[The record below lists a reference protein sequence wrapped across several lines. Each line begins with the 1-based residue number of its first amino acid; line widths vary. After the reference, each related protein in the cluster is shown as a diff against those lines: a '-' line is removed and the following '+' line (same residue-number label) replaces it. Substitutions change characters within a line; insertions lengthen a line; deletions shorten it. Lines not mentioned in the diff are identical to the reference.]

1 MSTPLLVEFFSTL
14 PEDALRGQ
22 GDWPFTRMEVD
33 KDAGAPARKRTTGGK
48 GRRRAAIHI
57 FRKQVQERYTEGT
70 LLRLLQSGNIASRR
84 AAIFAL
90 GLLGSTAA
98 HDALA
103 ACLHDED
110 EDAARMAGES
120 LWNLWFRGDNPG
132 HSDEL
137 YRLTR
142 LRDSEKALAGLN
154 ELIARAPRF
163 AEAYNQ
169 CAIMHYR
176 LEQYDRAAADC
187 EAALRLNPHH
197 FGAQAGLGGCYLR
210 MRKQRAALKAFKI
223 ALRMNPRL
231 ESIAETVR
239 SLENT
244 LGEDGR

>member
-1 MSTPLLVEFFSTL
+1 MSTPLLVEFFNVL

-22 GDWPFTRMEVD
+22 GDWPTGRFHAD
-33 KDAGAPARKRTTGGK
+33 KDASRSSKGRATGGK
-48 GRRRAAIHI
+48 ARRRAAIHV
-57 FRKQVQERYTEGT
+57 FRKQVQERYNEGT
-70 LLRLLQSGNIASRR
+70 LLRLLQSADITARR

-90 GLLGSTAA
+90 GLLGSPAA
-98 HDALA
+98 NDALA

-110 EDAARMAGES
+110 EDAAYLAGEA

-137 YRLTR
+137 YRLAR
-142 LRDSEKALAGLN
+142 LRDTEKALAGLN
-154 ELIARAPRF
+154 ELIVRAPRF

-169 CAIMHYR
+169 RAILYYR
-176 LEQYDRAAADC
+176 MEQYDRAAADC
-187 EAALRLNPHH
+187 ETTLRLNPHH
-197 FGAQAGLGGCYLR
+197 FGAQSGLGGCYLG
-210 MRKQRAALKAFKI
+210 MRKHRAALKALRT

-239 SLENT
+239 ALENT